1 MVNFEEIKSFFRG
14 KMLINE
20 PLSNHTS
27 FRIGGPADYYFEP
40 QNKEDLV
47 KLAGYFRNI
56 NFPYMIF
63 GNGSNLL
70 VSDDGLKCA
79 VISLESSLNG
89 KRIEG
94 DLVIAEA
101 GLKLSGLVDFCVQN
115 EKTGLEM
122 LAGIPGSL
130 GGALIMNAS
139 AYGGCISEYIYE
151 VEVFEE
157 GEVKRY
163 KKNEIDFSYRNSS
176 LAKGV
181 ILEAAFKLP
190 EGDKT
195 KIAAVRKELLDT
207 RKANQPVNYPSAG
220 CIFKNP
226 EGFHAAVMIQEAGL
240 KGLKI
245 GGAEISQ
252 LHGNFIINTNNAK
265 ATDVIELIKIIKKKI
280 KEDKNIDLSIEVKL
294 VGFKKNPFDEYYE

>member
-20 PLSNHTS
+20 PLSDHTS

-40 QNKEDLV
+40 LDKEDLV
-47 KLAGYFRNI
+47 NLAGYFRKI
-56 NFPYMIF
+56 NFPFMIF

-79 VISLESSLNG
+79 VISLENSLKG

-101 GLKLSGLVDFCVQN
+101 GIKLSGLVDFCIQN
-115 EKTGLEM
+115 GKAGLEM

-139 AYGGCISEYIYE
+139 AYRGSISDHIFE
-151 VEVFEE
+151 VEVFEG
-157 GEVKRY
+157 GEIKRY
-163 KKNEIDFSYRNSS
+163 KKDQITFSYRNSS
-176 LAKGV
+176 LANTV
-181 ILEAAFKLP
+181 ILEAGFKLP
-190 EGDKT
+190 DGEKD
-195 KIAAVRKELLDT
+195 KIAAVRKELLDK

-226 EGFHAAVMIQEAGL
+226 EGYHAARLVQEAQL
-240 KGLKI
+240 KGLKV
-245 GGAEISQ
+245 GGAEISE
-252 LHGNFIINTNNAK
+252 LHGNFIINTNKAK
-265 ATDVIELIKIIKKKI
+265 AADVIEIIKIVKKKI
-280 KEDKNIDLSIEVKL
+280 REERNIDLSVEVKL
-294 VGFKKNPFDEYYE
+294 IGFKKNPFDE